1 VWRDKRGRTW
11 HTHETMKIGLTSFR
25 FGGVPLETTAHH
37 ANAAAHANAE
47 HPRRIFRLIFERV
60 RRVRRKKAPP
70 RNDRFD
76 LNEAIDQVIGL
87 ARSAIAEN
95 GVSVQTRLTNG
106 SLPVYGD
113 RVQLQ
118 RVVLNLILNAVEAMS
133 AAEEGARELSLSTEH
148 SETYRVLVAV
158 RDSGPGI
165 DPERRERVFE
175 PFCTTKSSGVGMP
188 WRSLSVPPLRGCLP
202 AVHGHR
208 EPGGANAL
216 QVYDTVVGKE

>member
-1 VWRDKRGRTW
+1 
-11 HTHETMKIGLTSFR
+11 MKIGLTSFR
-25 FGGVPLETTAHH
+25 FGGVPLETTAQH

-47 HPRRIFRLIFERV
+47 HPRGIFRLIFERV

-95 GVSVQTRLTNG
+95 GVSVQTRFTNG

-133 AAEEGARELSLSTEH
+133 AAEEGARVVARHRAQRDIPRPRRST
-148 SETYRVLVAV
+148 
-158 RDSGPGI
+158 
-165 DPERRERVFE
+165 
-175 PFCTTKSSGVGMP
+175 
-188 WRSLSVPPLRGCLP
+188 
-202 AVHGHR
+202 
-208 EPGGANAL
+208 
-216 QVYDTVVGKE
+216 